1 MKVRDSITM
10 AVRSLTGHRLRSAL
24 TIAGIVIGIA
34 TVIVFASFGLSVQ
47 TDVVSEFEQTSAS
60 EIFVV
65 SGDVGIGEDD
75 DDDGGGGGFFSG
87 SLDRFAL
94 PALTTYDIDQ
104 LREVD
109 GVQSV
114 IPRGS
119 VEITSVRNENQ
130 TVIIDSLTATT
141 TEAFS
146 QDNIV
151 AGRSYEPGV
160 SGEVVISNSTVERF
174 GGNVSVGDTLTI
186 DYGDRREDVTVVGI
200 ASQARGGF
208 GSFGD
213 FTPSVYVPT
222 DPYYQEYGE
231 TAQSANQGV
240 EQTAYRQAT
249 IVAQPNQVSD
259 TKERVQSYLT
269 ESSDATQV
277 LGDVEITVQ
286 STADLVDGI
295 ESVLTDIIRLVTGIG
310 VLALLVGAFGI
321 ANIMLVSVTERT
333 KEIGIMKANGA
344 QNREVMGLFLTEAVL
359 LGIAGAIV
367 GIPIGLVVGFAA
379 SAYAEVGFTI
389 PYTWILI
396 ASLMG
401 LVTGILSG
409 LYPAW
414 RAARVDPID
423 ALRYE

>member
-1 MKVRDSITM
+1 MKLRDTLTM
-10 AVRSLTGHRLRSAL
+10 ATRFLTGHRLRSAL
-24 TIAGIVIGIA
+24 TIVGIVIGIA
-34 TVIVFASFGLSVQ
+34 TVVVFASFGLSVQ
-47 TDVVSEFEQTSAS
+47 TDVVSEFEETSAS

-65 SGDVGIGEDD
+65 TGNVGIGDD
-75 DDDGGGGGFFSG
+75 DDDGGGGGFFGG
-87 SLDRFAL
+87 SLDSVAL
-94 PALTTYDIDQ
+94 PALTTYDVDQ
-104 LREVD
+104 LRTID

-119 VEITSVRNENQ
+119 VQITSVTDGQQ
-130 TVIIDSLTATT
+130 TVVLDSLTATT
-141 TEAFS
+141 TNAFNEDS
-146 QDNIV
+146 IV
-151 AGRSYEPGV
+151 AGRTFESGV
-160 SGEVVISNSTVERF
+160 GGEVVVSNSTVDRF
-174 GGNVSVGDTLTI
+174 GGNISVGDTLTI
-186 DYGDRREDVTVVGI
+186 DYGNRQEEVTIVGV

-213 FTPSVYVPT
+213 FSPSIYVPT
-222 DPYYQEYGE
+222 DPYYEEYGQ

-240 EQTAYRQAT
+240 EQTAYRQTT
-249 IVAQPNQVSD
+249 IVADPNDVSG
-259 TKERVQSYLT
+259 TKERVEAYLT

-277 LGDVEITVQ
+277 LGDVELTVQ
-286 STADLVDGI
+286 STADLVEGI

-344 QNREVMGLFLTEAVL
+344 QNREVMGLFLAESVL
-359 LGIAGAIV
+359 LGLAGAIV
-367 GIPIGLVVGFAA
+367 GIPVGLVVGFAA

-401 LVTGILSG
+401 MITGIVSG